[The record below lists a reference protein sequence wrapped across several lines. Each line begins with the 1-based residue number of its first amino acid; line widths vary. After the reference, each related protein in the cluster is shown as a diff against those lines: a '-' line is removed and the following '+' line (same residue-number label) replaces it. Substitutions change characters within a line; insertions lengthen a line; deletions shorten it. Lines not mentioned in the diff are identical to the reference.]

1 VPSVESP
8 DRGTRIRAGWV
19 SLLAGI
25 AIFAGKVAAWAMTG
39 STAVLSDAMESVV
52 NVVAAALLVYS
63 LFVSSRPADRDHP
76 YGHGKVEFF
85 SAGVEGALIAG
96 AAAII
101 LVQSVLDLIRGPE
114 LHGFDRGVLMLSTL
128 ALANGALGVWL
139 IRLGRRS
146 HSLALEADGRHLLTD
161 VITSVGV
168 VLGLVAVWITGWT
181 WLDPVVALVVAVHI
195 LGTGWLLIRRAV
207 GGLMDEADSE
217 ILHRIVD
224 GIEVAR
230 PPWCIDVHGLRCWRS
245 GALQHVD
252 LHVAVPRYLTVEAV
266 HNHGDALEQVIL
278 TAMAAD
284 GDVLI
289 HFDPCRPR
297 QCAGC
302 AMDAC
307 PVRGAAFEG
316 RRSLSLST
324 ATRGDE
330 WLDSGAPIPST
341 LP

>member
-1 VPSVESP
+1 
-8 DRGTRIRAGWV
+8 
-19 SLLAGI
+19 
-25 AIFAGKVAAWAMTG
+25 
-39 STAVLSDAMESVV
+39 VLSDAMESVV
-52 NVVAAALLVYS
+52 NVAAAGLLVYS

-101 LVQSVLDLIRGPE
+101 LVQAMLDLVRGPE
-114 LHGFDRGVLMLSTL
+114 LHGFDRGVLLLSGL
-128 ALANGALGVWL
+128 AVANGALGVWL
-139 IRLGRRS
+139 IRLGQRT

-168 VLGLVAVWITGWT
+168 VIGLLAVWATGWT
-181 WLDPVVALVVAVHI
+181 WLDPVVALAVAVHI
-195 LGTGWLLIRRAV
+195 LGTGWMLMRRAV
-207 GGLMDEADSE
+207 GGLMDEADGE

-224 GIEVAR
+224 GVERAR
-230 PPWCIDVHGLRCWRS
+230 EAWCIDVHGLRCWRS

-266 HNHGDALEQVIL
+266 HNHGDELEQIIL
-278 TAMAAD
+278 TAMEAE

-302 AMDAC
+302 AMEAC
-307 PVRGAAFEG
+307 PVRESPFEG
-316 RRSLSLST
+316 RLSLT
-324 ATRGDE
+324 VGVATRGDE
-330 WLDSGAPIPST
+330 WLDSGAPVPSAVA
-341 LP
+341 